1 MQDHLLVYSSL
12 KVLYLGRFLDDVQAI
27 FLPENTARLKLFSF
41 RVHMEKYVY
50 IDISASTQ
58 FALL

>member
-12 KVLYLGRFLDDVQAI
+12 EVLYLGRFLDDVQAI
-27 FLPENTARLKLFSF
+27 FLPENTARLKSFSF
-41 RVHMEKYVY
+41 HVHMEKY
-50 IDISASTQ
+50 IDISASAQ